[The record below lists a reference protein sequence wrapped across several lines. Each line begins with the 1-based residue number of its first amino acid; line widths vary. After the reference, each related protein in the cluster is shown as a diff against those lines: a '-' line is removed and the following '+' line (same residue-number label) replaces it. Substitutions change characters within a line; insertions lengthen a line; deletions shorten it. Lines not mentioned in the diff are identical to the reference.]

1 MKCVLL
7 ALILGI
13 HGVAFAEQTAP
24 APEHK
29 AALCAACHGANG
41 ISNNPA
47 WPHLAGQHAKYL
59 SKQLRDMQQGQNIE
73 APTMKSIVASLT
85 EKDIEDLSQYY
96 AKMPQAQGST
106 PQQLLKRG
114 EQLYRGGD
122 FSKHITACIAC
133 HGPKGTGNAQAGFPL
148 LSGQQ
153 AAYTL
158 KQLMAFK
165 EGKRRNDLQHIMQ
178 GISANMSQ
186 DDMEAV
192 SHYLEGLH

>member
-1 MKCVLL
+1 
-7 ALILGI
+7 
-13 HGVAFAEQTAP
+13 
-24 APEHK
+24 
-29 AALCAACHGANG
+29 
-41 ISNNPA
+41 
-47 WPHLAGQHAKYL
+47 
-59 SKQLRDMQQGQNIE
+59 
-73 APTMKSIVASLT
+73 MKSIVASLT

-106 PQQLLKRG
+106 PQQFLKRG